1 MQPDL
6 IQLRS
11 IPTFSSLR
19 EPDLERIREL
29 SRVIEVPKGEV
40 VFREGEAADQMYF
53 GLTGRVKIVKAVG
66 EREVILEILGAGQ
79 PIGAVAVYEEK
90 SFPAT
95 AVALEPSTLLAIY
108 AASFFRILEA
118 DPVIVRRLL
127 SGLTLRLMNVNQRIA
142 HMAGSVEQR
151 IARLLLTLA
160 ERMGST
166 DATGM
171 TIPMQLTRQDIA
183 DLTGTTV
190 ETAIRVMSRWNRE
203 GVVESFEGGFRI
215 KDPATLRAAGQIVE
229 G

>member
-1 MQPDL
+1 MQPDVL
-6 IQLRS
+6 QLRS

-29 SRVIEVPKGEV
+29 SRVVEVQRGEV
-40 VFREGEAADQMYF
+40 VFREGEPAEQMYF
-53 GLTGRVKIVKAVG
+53 GLAGRVKIIKAVG

-90 SFPAT
+90 AFPAT
-95 AVALEPSTLLAIY
+95 AVALENATLLSIP
-108 AASFFRILEA
+108 AASFFRILET

-127 SGLTLRLMNVNQRIA
+127 SGLTLRLMHVNQRIA

-160 ERMGST
+160 ERMGSS
-166 DATGM
+166 DARGL
-171 TIPMQLTRQDIA
+171 TIPMALTRQEIA

-203 GVVESFEGGFRI
+203 KIVESMDEGFRI
-215 KDPATLRAAGQIVE
+215 TNPEALREAGQVLE
-229 G
+229 P